1 MADAPVTIFHN
12 PQCSTSTKVV
22 GMAEQLGAD
31 ADLVLYLKEHP
42 TREKLEWLV
51 DHLQG
56 SPPADLVRKDS
67 FFESLGLDA
76 DDYTKPKAIVDL
88 LLEHPRLMQRPLLVK
103 GDRVVIGRP
112 VDRARELLE
121 S

>member
-1 MADAPVTIFHN
+1 MADERVTIFHN

-22 GMAEQLGAD
+22 GIADELGAD
-31 ADLVLYLKEHP
+31 ADLVLYMKQPP
-42 TREKLEWLV
+42 TRDKLTWLV
-51 DHLQG
+51 KHLEG
-56 SPPADLVRKDS
+56 SPPADLVRKDPY
-67 FFESLGLDA
+67 FQSLGLNP
-76 DDYTKPKAIVDL
+76 DDYTTQKAIVDL

-112 VDRARELLE
+112 IERARELLE

>member
-1 MADAPVTIFHN
+1 VADTPITIFHN

-22 GMAEQLGAD
+22 GLAEELGAD
-31 ADLVLYLKEHP
+31 ADLVLYLKQPP
-42 TREKLEWLV
+42 TRERLTWLV
-51 DHLQG
+51 THLEG

-67 FFESLGLDA
+67 YFKDLGLDPN
-76 DDYTKPKAIVDL
+76 DYATSKAIVDL
-88 LLEHPRLMQRPLLVK
+88 LVEHPRLLQRPLLVK